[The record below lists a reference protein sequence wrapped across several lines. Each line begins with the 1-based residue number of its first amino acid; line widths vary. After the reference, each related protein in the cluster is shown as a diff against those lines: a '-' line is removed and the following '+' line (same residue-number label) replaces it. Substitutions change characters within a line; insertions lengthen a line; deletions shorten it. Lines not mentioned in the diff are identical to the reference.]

1 MNMNNVNGFLSRV
14 GKSRS
19 NAVAL
24 YAVARSM
31 LLSPEAVFAP

>member
-14 GKSRS
+14 GNSRS

-31 LLSPEAVFAP
+31 LLPPEAVFVP